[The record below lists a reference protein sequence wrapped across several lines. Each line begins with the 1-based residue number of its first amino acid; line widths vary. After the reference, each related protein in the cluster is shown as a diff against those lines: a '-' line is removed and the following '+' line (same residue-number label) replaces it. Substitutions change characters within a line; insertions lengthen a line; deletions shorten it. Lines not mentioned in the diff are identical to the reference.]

1 MPAVAYR
8 SSLLRSSLQRSSL
21 RQPALQPSFLLFRCA
36 LSLLFIST
44 LSATLLA
51 QDRRIVTEPHIPPVC
66 TKLEASLS
74 APHGL
79 LSDAD
84 ERHLDTERIQ
94 QAIDHCGT
102 GKAVE
107 LHGSG
112 DRNVFL
118 AAPFHLQAGVTL
130 LIDANTVLYASRNP
144 RDYDVSPG
152 SCGVVD
158 QNGHGCRPFII
169 ADHAS
174 HSAIMGDGA
183 IDGRGGAT
191 LLGQTTSWWDLA
203 HIAKINDTKQNCTRI
218 LIVRESDDFIL
229 YRITLR
235 NSPNFHVA
243 VERTNGFTAW
253 GVKIDT
259 PATARNTDGIDP
271 SASSNV
277 SILHSYIRTGD
288 DNVAIKAGRLGAA
301 SHITVAHN
309 HFYSGHGMSIGSET
323 SGGVSAVR
331 VSDIT
336 IDGADNGIRIKSDPS
351 RGGLVEDVVYD
362 DVCIRNVRNPI
373 ILTPKYTLAH
383 GDLLPVYRDIMLKD
397 VHVVTPGQIT
407 LEGFDA
413 THQLGVT
420 LDNVFADGLPASAI
434 HVSNAAITIGPRLGN
449 LIPAAG
455 LAGENVSV
463 GQQPGSSAGTPV
475 ACEARFEEYPAN
487 PTAPRSATPAPP
499 VDNTLYVA
507 ADGSGDFY
515 SIQTALDAAPADG
528 AMLLIAPGT
537 YRETISVTKPNIE
550 LRGSNPDA
558 SKTVIVFNK
567 SAGSSGGTLHSATAE
582 IHGDNFRAENLTF
595 ANDWNATHVQVFAGS
610 QALAVL
616 INADKAVFNNVRF
629 LGNQDTLY
637 AGSRNC
643 APDGEACVPT
653 RQYFTHCYIEGNV
666 DFIFGDSKAVFDHCE
681 IHSTPHSEGF
691 LTAQSKHYLSEDSG
705 FVFNH
710 CTLTAAPGA
719 ANIWLGRPWRPYAK
733 VIFLNTEMGAHIVPA
748 GWREWHPGE
757 THSIETVYYAEYN
770 STGPGAHPGGRDPH
784 TKLLTATE
792 GAEFETKTFFNGW
805 DPAAK

>member
-1 MPAVAYR
+1 VA
-8 SSLLRSSLQRSSL
+8 QR
-21 RQPALQPSFLLFRCA
+21 F
-36 LSLLFIST
+36 SLLFCGALVFFVST
-44 LSATLLA
+44 LSANLPA
-51 QDRRIVTEPHIPPVC
+51 QDRRTVLEPHIPAVC
-66 TKLEASLS
+66 AKLEASLS
-74 APHGL
+74 APHGM

-84 ERHLDTERIQ
+84 EQRLDTDRIQ
-94 QAIDHCGT
+94 QAIDHCDS

-112 DRNVFL
+112 EQNVFL
-118 AAPFHLQAGVTL
+118 AAPFHLQPGVAL
-130 LIDANTVLYASRNP
+130 LIDENTVLYASRNP

-158 QNGHGCRPFII
+158 QNGHGCKPFII
-169 ADHAS
+169 ADHAP

-183 IDGRGGAT
+183 IDGRGGEI
-191 LLGQTTSWWDLA
+191 LLGQNTSWWDLA

-243 VERTNGFTAW
+243 IEKTSGFTAW

-271 SASSNV
+271 SASSDV

-288 DNVAIKAGRLGAA
+288 DNVAIKAGRAGAS

-331 VSDIT
+331 VSDLT

-351 RGGLVEDVVYD
+351 RGGLVHDVIYD

-373 ILTPKYTLAH
+373 ILTPHYTTFP
-383 GDLLPVYRDIMLKD
+383 GNLLPVYREIELKD
-397 VHVVTPGQIT
+397 VHIVTPGQVT
-407 LEGFDA
+407 LDGFDA
-413 THQLGVT
+413 THKLGVT
-420 LDNVFADGLPASAI
+420 LDNVFADRPPASAI
-434 HVSNAAITIGPRLGN
+434 QASNAEIIAGPRLGN
-449 LIPAAG
+449 LIAAEFK
-455 LAGENVSV
+455 GEGVTV
-463 GQQPGSSAGTPV
+463 TQRPGSIAGTPV
-475 ACEARFEEYPAN
+475 VCDARFEDYPAN
-487 PTAPRSATPAPP
+487 PTAPRSATATPP

-507 ADGSGDFY
+507 ADGTGDFY
-515 SIQTALDAAPADG
+515 SIQKALDVAPADG

-537 YRETISVTKPNIE
+537 YRETISITKPDIE

-558 SKTVIVFNK
+558 SKTVIVFDK

-582 IHGDNFRAENLTF
+582 IRGDNFRAENLTF
-595 ANDWNATHVQVFAGS
+595 ANDWNATHAQVPVGS

-616 INADKAVFNNVRF
+616 VTADKAIFNNVRF

-643 APDGEACVPT
+643 APDGEPCTPA
-653 RQYFTHCYIEGNV
+653 RQYFTHCYVEGNV

-691 LTAQSKHYLSEDSG
+691 ITAQSKHYPAEDSG
-705 FVFNH
+705 FIFNH
-710 CTLTAAPGA
+710 CTLTAASGA

-733 VIFLNTEMGAHIVPA
+733 VIFLNTDMGAHILPG

-770 STGPGAHPGGRDPH
+770 STGPGAHPGERDPC
-784 TKLLTATE
+784 TKILTA
-792 GAEFETKTFFNGW
+792 AEAAQFETRTFFNGW
-805 DPAAK
+805 DPTAQ

>member
-1 MPAVAYR
+1 VA
-8 SSLLRSSLQRSSL
+8 QRF
-21 RQPALQPSFLLFRCA
+21 FLLLCIA
-36 LSLLFIST
+36 LSFFVSA

-51 QDRRIVTEPHIPPVC
+51 QDRRMVAEPHIPAPC

-74 APHGL
+74 APRGV

-84 ERHLDTERIQ
+84 EHRTDTERIQ
-94 QAIDHCGT
+94 KAIDHCED

-152 SCGVVD
+152 SCGIID
-158 QNGHGCRPFII
+158 QNGHGCKPFIL
-169 ADHAS
+169 ADHAP

-183 IDGRGGAT
+183 IDGRGGET
-191 LLGQTTSWWDLA
+191 LLGQDTSWWDLA
-203 HIAKINDTKQNCTRI
+203 HLAKINDSKQNCTRI
-218 LIVRESDDFIL
+218 LIVRESDEFIL

-243 VERTNGFTAW
+243 VEKTNGFTAW

-271 SASSNV
+271 SASSDV

-288 DNVAIKAGRLGAA
+288 DNVAIKAGKTGAS

-323 SGGVSAVR
+323 LGGVSAVR
-331 VSDIT
+331 VSDLT

-351 RGGLVEDVVYD
+351 RGGIVHDVFYE
-362 DVCIRNVRNPI
+362 DVCIRNVSNPI

-383 GDLLPVYRDIMLKD
+383 GDLLPVYRNIMLKD
-397 VHVVTPGQIT
+397 VRIVTQEPVTQGLVT
-407 LEGFDA
+407 LDGFDA
-413 THQLGVT
+413 THKLGVM
-420 LDNVFADGLPASAI
+420 LDNVFADGLSTSTVHA
-434 HVSNAAITIGPRLGN
+434 SNAEINVGPRLGN
-449 LIPAAG
+449 LISAEEHG
-455 LAGENVSV
+455 WEDVTVTRVS
-463 GQQPGSSAGTPV
+463 GSTSGTPV
-475 ACEARFEEYPAN
+475 SCEGRFQDYPAN
-487 PTAPRSATPAPP
+487 PTAPRSATVAPP
-499 VDNTLYVA
+499 IDKTLYVA

-515 SIQTALDAAPADG
+515 SIQKALDAAPADG

-537 YRETISVTKPNIE
+537 YREIISVTKPNIQ
-550 LRGSNPDA
+550 LRGSNADA
-558 SKTVIVFNK
+558 SRTVIVFDK
-567 SAGSSGGTLHSATAE
+567 SAGTSGGTLHSATAE
-582 IHGDNFRAENLTF
+582 IRGDNFRAENLTF
-595 ANDWNATHVQVFAGS
+595 ANDWNATHTQVPVGS

-616 INADKAVFNNVRF
+616 VAADKAIFDNVRF

-637 AGSRNC
+637 SGSRNC
-643 APDGEACVPT
+643 TPDGESCIPT
-653 RQYFTHCYIEGNV
+653 RQYFTHCYVEGNV

-691 LTAQSKHYLSEDSG
+691 ITAQSKHYPSEDSG

-710 CTLTAAPGA
+710 CTLTASPGLT
-719 ANIWLGRPWRPYAK
+719 NIWLGRPWRPYAK
-733 VIFLNTEMGAHIVPA
+733 VIFLNAEMGIHIVPA

-757 THSIETVYYAEYN
+757 THSIETAYYAEYN
-770 STGPGAHPGGRDPH
+770 SGGPGAHAGERDPH
-784 TKLLTATE
+784 IKLLTAGE
-792 GAEFETKTFFNGW
+792 AAQFETKIFFDGW
-805 DPAAK
+805 DPAAP

>member
-1 MPAVAYR
+1 VGV
-8 SSLLRSSLQRSSL
+8 
-21 RQPALQPSFLLFRCA
+21 LLFA
-36 LSLLFIST
+36 SAFSANLF
-44 LSATLLA
+44 A
-51 QDRRIVTEPHIPPVC
+51 QDRRTVIEPHIPPVC
-66 TKLEASLS
+66 ARLEASLS
-74 APHGL
+74 ASHGL
-79 LSDAD
+79 LTDED
-84 ERHLDTERIQ
+84 ERRLDTERIQ
-94 QAIDHCGT
+94 KAIDHCSSGQ
-102 GKAVE
+102 AVE
-107 LHGSG
+107 LHGS
-112 DRNVFL
+112 DERNVFL
-118 AAPFHLQAGVTL
+118 AAPFHLQPGITL

-144 RDYDVSPG
+144 RDYDVTPG

-158 QNGHGCRPFII
+158 QNGHGCKPFIV
-169 ADHAS
+169 ADHAP

-191 LLGQTTSWWDLA
+191 LLGQKTSWWDLA
-203 HIAKINDTKQNCTRI
+203 HVAKINDTKQNCTRI
-218 LIVRESDDFIL
+218 LIVHESDDFIL
-229 YRITLR
+229 YHITLR

-243 VERTNGFTAW
+243 VEKTKGFTAW

-271 SASSNV
+271 SASTDV

-301 SHITVAHN
+301 SHITVAEN

-323 SGGVSAVR
+323 SGGVNAVR
-331 VSDIT
+331 VSHLT

-351 RGGLVEDVVYD
+351 RGGLVQDVVYE

-383 GDLLPVYRDIMLKD
+383 GDLLPVYRDITLKD
-397 VHVVTPGQIT
+397 VRVAAPGQIT

-413 THQLGVT
+413 KHQLGVT
-420 LDNVFADGLPASAI
+420 LDNVFADGLSASAI
-434 HVSNAAITIGPRLGN
+434 HASNTAITIGPRLGD
-449 LIPAAG
+449 LIPAG
-455 LAGENVSV
+455 FTGENVTV
-463 GQQPGSSAGTPV
+463 VQQPGSTAGTPV
-475 ACEARFEEYPAN
+475 ACEGRFEEYPAN
-487 PTAPRSATPAPP
+487 VTAPRSATPAPP

-515 SIQTALDAAPADG
+515 SIQKALDAAPADG

-537 YRETISVTKPNIE
+537 YRETISITKPNIE

-558 SKTVIVFNK
+558 SKTVIVFDK

-595 ANDWNATHVQVFAGS
+595 ANDWNATHTQVPVGS

-616 INADKAVFNNVRF
+616 INADKAIFSNVRF

-637 AGSRNC
+637 TGSRNC

-666 DFIFGDSKAVFDHCE
+666 DFIFGDGKAVFDHCE

-691 LTAQSKHYLSEDSG
+691 LTAQSKHYPTEDSG

-710 CTLTAAPGA
+710 CTLTAAPSA
-719 ANIWLGRPWRPYAK
+719 ENIWLGRPWRPYAK
-733 VIFLNTEMGAHIVPA
+733 VIFLNTEMGAHILPA

-770 STGPGAHPGGRDPH
+770 STGPGAHSGERDSH
-784 TKLLTATE
+784 TKLLTAAE
-792 GAEFETKTFFNGW
+792 AAEFETKTFFNDW
-805 DPAAK
+805 DPAAQ